1 MAKNL
6 STFAI
11 AEMLHVDPGSV
22 ANWIDQKL
30 LKAYRTPGGHR
41 RVTVGD
47 LVKFLRE
54 HNMPI
59 PEDLDSR
66 PACVLVVDDEPAIT
80 KLISRTIKAALPEVE
95 VIEANDGFRA
105 GSLVGLLFRPS
116 RWSRSGSVLVC
127 SFRSAP
133 RAGSFAR
140 RWAGRLGLSV
150 AVRRSGRGWAVSVPV
165 FWPSSRGP
173 AGGGRVVFWSG
184 GLRGFVRALG
194 AAGFVWWGVC
204 RGSS

>member
-11 AEMLHVDPGSV
+11 ADMLHVDPGSV

-41 RVTVGD
+41 RVLAED

-59 PEDLDSR
+59 PPELNVR
-66 PACVLVVDDEPAIT
+66 PVSVLVVDDEPAIT
-80 KLISRTIKAALPEVE
+80 KLIARAIKTALPEVE

-105 GSLVGLLFRPS
+105 GTLVATLRPEVVILDLRMPGMDGFEVCKLIKGQDQTRHAHVLAITAYPSQDSEKNILACGAKICMTKPLDMEALISEVRNLL
-116 RWSRSGSVLVC
+116 
-127 SFRSAP
+127 
-133 RAGSFAR
+133 
-140 RWAGRLGLSV
+140 
-150 AVRRSGRGWAVSVPV
+150 
-165 FWPSSRGP
+165 
-173 AGGGRVVFWSG
+173 
-184 GLRGFVRALG
+184 
-194 AAGFVWWGVC
+194 
-204 RGSS
+204 